1 VTVQIAA
8 LVGAAATV
16 IAMLEMLRRRQLRE
30 KYAVLWLTLGAGLI
44 VMAVFPDLLI
54 TVGHQLGFTAPSN
67 LLFLVAGLV
76 LLLISVHL
84 SWEVSRLEDETRILA
99 EEIALLRLE
108 VQSRPP
114 DRPASPERPLPPELR
129 HPPNRRW

>member
-8 LVGAAATV
+8 LIGAAATV
-16 IAMLEMLRRRQLRE
+16 IAMVEMLRRRQLRE
-30 KYAVLWLTLGAGLI
+30 KYAILWLTLGVGLVI
-44 VMAVFPDLLI
+44 IAVFPGLLI
-54 TVGHQLGFTAPSN
+54 TIGHRLGFTAPSN

-99 EEIALLRLE
+99 EEVALLRLE
-108 VQSRPP
+108 VESRPP
-114 DRPASPERPLPPELR
+114 ERPR
-129 HPPNRRW
+129 

>member
-8 LVGAAATV
+8 LIGAAATV
-16 IAMLEMLRRRQLRE
+16 IAMVEMMRRRQLRE
-30 KYAVLWLTLGAGLI
+30 KYAVLWLALGAGLVVI
-44 VMAVFPDLLI
+44 AIFPGLLI
-54 TVGHQLGFTAPSN
+54 AAGRHLGFTAPSN

-99 EEIALLRLE
+99 EEIALLRLQVE
-108 VQSRPP
+108 SPP
-114 DRPASPERPLPPELR
+114 TDPPR
-129 HPPNRRW
+129 